1 MLSQSVN
8 EAHAP
13 PLTFRFSLSG
23 IKDAAHKK
31 PESTYRGG
39 LARLGLYQE
48 TEKVVA
54 SRLKKEWEF
63 PILNAGIHS
72 ASKSSPAVD
81 ATGIYVGTDGGV
93 FYAFDFSGKV
103 RWSFTTVFAARGIH
117 GTALTDGDTVYF
129 GAYNG
134 RFYALNK
141 ADGSMRWVAYLAD
154 AVGSSPLMQD
164 GSIYV
169 SAETAKTLNGFAFKI
184 DARSGQV
191 QWRSQPFGEQVHS
204 SVALEEAGPLLFVGA
219 NNGSF
224 NAIDKMTGHLKW
236 QMFAGDSVKS
246 TPLITRD
253 RVFFTSWDQNVWAV
267 DAKTGNMLWRTALG
281 AKSQSSPAWSER
293 ENLLIVNTSK
303 GHVLALDPENG
314 HIAWRKN
321 GVGLNITSPL
331 VLARSGLPSRIFTQ
345 CSSKLVCLLDA
356 STGQTIWE
364 MQMNAEL
371 TSTPVAYDGAIY
383 LALDFPGALIK
394 LR

>member
-1 MLSQSVN
+1 
-8 EAHAP
+8 
-13 PLTFRFSLSG
+13 
-23 IKDAAHKK
+23 
-31 PESTYRGG
+31 
-39 LARLGLYQE
+39 
-48 TEKVVA
+48 
-54 SRLKKEWEF
+54 
-63 PILNAGIHS
+63 
-72 ASKSSPAVD
+72 
-81 ATGIYVGTDGGV
+81 
-93 FYAFDFSGKV
+93 
-103 RWSFTTVFAARGIH
+103 
-117 GTALTDGDTVYF
+117 
-129 GAYNG
+129 
-134 RFYALNK
+134 
-141 ADGSMRWVAYLAD
+141 
-154 AVGSSPLMQD
+154 
-164 GSIYV
+164 
-169 SAETAKTLNGFAFKI
+169 
-184 DARSGQV
+184 
-191 QWRSQPFGEQVHS
+191 
-204 SVALEEAGPLLFVGA
+204 
-219 NNGSF
+219 
-224 NAIDKMTGHLKW
+224 MTGHLKW
-236 QMFAGDSVKS
+236 QIFAGDSVKS